1 MTPWVIGNFSKSHV
15 AFRSGGLTLRAADE
29 WARRAFFE
37 YCSDLGAIPLS
48 ILIPQPPVAQ
58 TVGRTLCSHYQD
70 KNQYGLV

>member
-15 AFRSGGLTLRAADE
+15 AFRSGGLTIRAADE

-48 ILIPQPPVAQ
+48 SLIFPS
-58 TVGRTLCSHYQD
+58 RR
-70 KNQYGLV
+70 